1 MVKYVPRALLG
12 AVTATCIAWAAVPA
26 EAQNAQ
32 YQRQSYG
39 ARGLGQ
45 ADWIFVPRLPSVF
58 QRPRPDYDP
67 NGIRLGSW
75 ILNPELMVGTSY
87 DDNVFFEENNTND
100 DIVFEATPAFRL
112 QSDWNVHM
120 LGIEGSVTGTK
131 YVNETDADN
140 IEGAATAFGRLDI
153 TRDDQLYGSASY
165 RRETSVGQ
173 DDTDNTGDITENDRY
188 IARIGY
194 IHQFSRMNLRVDAQG
209 QRYDYLDFGDNDRD
223 RNQFDL
229 GTRLEYALSP
239 RITPF
244 IEGAAGLRDY
254 DASVDDSGVDR
265 DQQQYSA
272 LLGARILITDLLL
285 GELAVGVQHTE
296 FDDSTFDPLTSP
308 QVFGSLI
315 WNPTELT
322 SVILRVQRTE
332 DPTTTAGAS
341 SRASAAAG
349 VRVEHE
355 LLRNLL
361 LYGQAGYRNDDY
373 EGIDRIDH
381 RFTAG
386 LGGEFLLDRNF
397 SFFANYGFETRLSDG
412 ADAEFTRNLVTI
424 GARVQY

>member
-12 AVTATCIAWAAVPA
+12 AVTAICIAWATAPA

-32 YQRQSYG
+32 YQRPSFG
-39 ARGLGQ
+39 ARGVGQ
-45 ADWIFVPRLPSVF
+45 GDWIFVPRLPSVF
-58 QRPRPDYDP
+58 QRPRPDYDAD
-67 NGIRLGSW
+67 GIRLGSW
-75 ILNPELMVGTSY
+75 ILNPELTVGTSY
-87 DDNVFFEENNTND
+87 DDNVFYEENNAND

-120 LGIEGSVTGTK
+120 LGIEGSVTGSK
-131 YVNETDADN
+131 YINEDDADN
-140 IEGAATAFGRLDI
+140 IEGTATAFGRLDI
-153 TRDDQLYGSASY
+153 TRDDQLYGSVSY
-165 RRETSVGQ
+165 RREASVGQ
-173 DDTDNTGDITENDRY
+173 DDVDNTGDLTEDNRY
-188 IARIGY
+188 IARVGY

-209 QRYDYLDFGDNDRD
+209 QRYDFLESAENDRD
-223 RNQFDL
+223 RNQFDV

-244 IEGAAGLRDY
+244 IEGGVGLRDY

-265 DQQQYSA
+265 DQQQYAA
-272 LLGARILITDLLL
+272 LVGARILITELLL

-296 FDDSTFDPLTSP
+296 FDDPTFDALTSP
-308 QVFGSLI
+308 RVFGSLI

-322 SVILRVQRTE
+322 SVILRAQRTE
-332 DPTTTAGAS
+332 DPTTETGAS
-341 SRASAAAG
+341 SRAAIAVG
-349 VRVEHE
+349 VRLEHE

-373 EGIDRIDH
+373 EGIDRTDD

-397 SFFANYGFETRLSDG
+397 SFFAGYGFETRFSDG
-412 ADAEFTRNLVTI
+412 ADDEFTRNVVTV